1 MISIPEKVEDIVNES
16 PYLREALTDDII
28 NLSGLARKIQPQIA
42 KELMKPV
49 SNEAVFMA
57 LQRYQK
63 SLKPYYTVNPA
74 EYLANLGLRSDL
86 VELTV
91 KNSHTLLAKLATFA
105 QDAAEKQ
112 ANVFVFTQGMYE
124 TTIITSSILEEDLK
138 IKLKGES
145 LGHKIE
151 KLVGITLQRTHGQI
165 ETTGVLQYPLRIL
178 AWKEISVIEIITTLN
193 DIMLIVREFEVD
205 RAVMAIRQAL
215 QNVSEKPERS
225 FDFAQDDT
233 LSR

>member
-1 MISIPEKVEDIVNES
+1 MISIPEKVETIVNES
-16 PYLREALTDDII
+16 PYLREALSDDII
-28 NLSGLARKIQPQIA
+28 NLSALARKIQPQIA
-42 KELMKPV
+42 EELMKPV

-91 KNSHTLLAKLATFA
+91 KNSPALLSKISAFADKAAK
-105 QDAAEKQ
+105 KH

-124 TTIITSSILEEDLK
+124 TTIITSSNLEHELK
-138 IKLKGES
+138 IDLNGEA

-151 KLVGITLQRTHGQI
+151 CLVGITLERTHGQI

-178 AWKEISVIEIITTLN
+178 AWKEISVIEIVTTLN

-205 RAVMAIRQAL
+205 RAVTAIRQAL
-215 QNVSEKPERS
+215 QNVAEKRKTTQTETES
-225 FDFAQDDT
+225 K
-233 LSR
+233 

>member
-1 MISIPEKVEDIVNES
+1 MISIPEKVEVIINES

-28 NLSGLARKIQPQIA
+28 NLSALARKIAPEIS
-42 KELMKPV
+42 KDLMKPV

-74 EYLANLGLRSDL
+74 KYLANLGLRSDL

-91 KNSHTLLAKLATFA
+91 KNSPTLLKKLANFA

-112 ANVFVFTQGMYE
+112 ANLFVFTQGMYE
-124 TTIITSSILEEDLK
+124 TTIITSSILELDLK
-138 IKLKGES
+138 SKLNGES
-145 LGHKIE
+145 LGHKIG

-193 DIMLIVREFEVD
+193 DIMLVVREFEVD
-205 RAVMAIRQAL
+205 RAVAAIRQAL
-215 QNVSEKPERS
+215 QNV
-225 FDFAQDDT
+225 AIDDT
-233 LSR
+233 RQTQNETDSK